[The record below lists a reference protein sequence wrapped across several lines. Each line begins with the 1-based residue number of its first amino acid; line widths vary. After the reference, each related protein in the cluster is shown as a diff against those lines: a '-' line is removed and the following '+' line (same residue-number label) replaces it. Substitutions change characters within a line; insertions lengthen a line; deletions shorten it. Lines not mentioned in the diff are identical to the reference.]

1 MVGQSAGDSQSNR
14 EKNPLSSSVVHNSGD
29 MQIELE
35 ALSDTAEDI
44 YDLAKVGKWN
54 RIMKKFDELKKT
66 EQAIKLI
73 RNGENDFYAQ
83 RLRNKIEELEQAISA
98 KNKKNTMRFA
108 NNITFLEVAMIGD
121 LKPRVPTNVMLLDYC
136 GRELEILSEEK
147 DIDKLFNLVIRMHL
161 IWQNLIPQLIDKN
174 GTKEIKNFSEIM
186 MRLERAKTPDEYNH
200 LAIQVADE
208 VDNLE
213 KLFKKKPK

>member
-14 EKNPLSSSVVHNSGD
+14 ENNPLSSSVVHKSGD

-54 RIMKKFDELKKT
+54 RIMKKLDELKKT
-66 EQAIKLI
+66 EKAIKLT
-73 RNGENDFYAQ
+73 RNEENDFYAQ
-83 RLRNKIEELEQAISA
+83 RLRYKIEELEQAISA

-200 LAIQVADE
+200 LAMQVADE